1 MASGQS
7 YPSPNAAQVA
17 GGAGPFY
24 GQNGAMSPLKD
35 DPTELRL
42 TAELARHSA
51 MGNVNEGQDAGMG
64 AGQHT
69 HTPIRQPTS
78 PPVHQDMMGY
88 APQPEFG
95 TPQDVQ
101 APDSNQR
108 KRSKVSRACDEC
120 RRKKVRPVD
129 SPPGRPTWC

>member
-24 GQNGAMSPLKD
+24 AQNGPMSPLKD

-42 TAELARHSA
+42 TAELARHNGPS
-51 MGNVNEGQDAGMG
+51 MGSVTEGQDTGMG
-64 AGQHT
+64 AVQHT
-69 HTPIRQPTS
+69 HTPMRQPTS
-78 PPVHQDMMGY
+78 PQAVHQDMMGY
-88 APQPEFG
+88 APQPDFG
-95 TPQDVQ
+95 TPQDMQ

-120 RRKKVRPVD
+120 RRKKVRYQ
-129 SPPGRPTWC
+129 